1 MSESDNTV
9 DNNDNSTDSVS
20 LQFIIITTNMY
31 NYISFL
37 EILVSILKLE
47 ILIMWNKLF
56 PSGKLDLSTN
66 FFLTKTYTFTISQKD
81 SR

>member
-31 NYISFL
+31 NCISFL
-37 EILVSILKLE
+37 EILVWILME
-47 ILIMWNKLF
+47 ILMMWNKLF